1 MPSEYVNADGS
12 TGKQPVVNKVYGVE
26 ELKQYDDLKGSFK
39 LNGEKGFYTHGTHK
53 SMQKWEDG
61 VKVSGDGFSDSSVP
75 KTPKTD
81 CFYDNVSN
89 WAR

>member
-1 MPSEYVNADGS
+1 MASDLVNPDGS
-12 TGKQPVVNKVYGVE
+12 TTKGDIIPPHFTKKELRDAE
-26 ELKQYDDLKGSFK
+26 E
-39 LNGEKGFYTHGTHK
+39 GFYTHGTHK
-53 SMQKWEDG
+53 SMQAWEDS
-61 VKVSGDGFSDSSVP
+61 VKVSGDGFKDASVP

>member
-1 MPSEYVNADGS
+1 MPKVISEGIVEIDGQKVN
-12 TGKQPVVNKVYGVE
+12 
-26 ELKQYDDLKGSFK
+26 LKDFDDTRGTK
-39 LNGEKGFYTHGTHK
+39 EKGFYTHGTHA
-53 SMQKWEDG
+53 SMQAWEDS
-61 VKVSGDGFSDSSVP
+61 VKVSGDGFKDAFVP